1 METDGGGF
9 MLIGVQNSS
18 VSWDVPSQTKLV
30 HPLDAR
36 RWSSLFGNMLIKDFR
51 VQIST
56 SKSFSNTKAHW
67 YSKYYG
73 FQQL

>member
-9 MLIGVQNSS
+9 MLIGVQDSP
-18 VSWDVPSQTKLV
+18 VSWDVPSEPKFV
-30 HPLDAR
+30 HPLDSR

-56 SKSFSNTKAHW
+56 SRSFSNVKADW
-67 YSKYYG
+67 
-73 FQQL
+73 

>member
-9 MLIGVQNSS
+9 LLIGVQNSF
-18 VSWDVPSQTKLV
+18 VSWDIPSEDKLV
-30 HPLDAR
+30 HPLDSR

-56 SKSFSNTKAHW
+56 SKSFSNAKADW
-67 YSKYYG
+67 
-73 FQQL
+73 